1 MVSIC
6 LPASVP
12 KGLKDSTVKSVRS
25 FSNSQIIFNQIFQNV
40 FFSVFGVVLFVSI
53 DSQII
58 FSQIFRI
65 WFNCGFM
72 VSNGVLK
79 TFYLWGLGEL
89 AKV

>member
-58 FSQIFRI
+58 FSQIFQNLVQFLCAVL
-65 WFNCGFM
+65 WFQMVFLRHFICGDL
-72 VSNGVLK
+72 VN
-79 TFYLWGLGEL
+79 
-89 AKV
+89 